1 MRRQLGFLVAV
12 WAASAAGH
20 DAQRRQTPS
29 THVHGT
35 AELHVVLE
43 ETGATAVLRIAGMS
57 AVGFER
63 APRSDAER
71 GRLDRFRSAVASAGW
86 LALPAAAGCQLS
98 GSNVSAP
105 GFEETPS
112 HEETAGEHAEIRA
125 TLRYRCANGGSASE
139 LSVNL
144 FEPAHELQTVRVEW
158 ITPLSQ
164 GGAVVERKQR
174 RVRLA
179 P

>member
-1 MRRQLGFLVAV
+1 MCRQLGFLVAV
-12 WAASAAGH
+12 WTASATGH
-20 DAQRRQTPS
+20 DAERRRPAA
-29 THVHGT
+29 HVHGT
-35 AELHVVLE
+35 AELQIMLE
-43 ETGATAVLRIAGMS
+43 ETGATAALRIAGMS

-63 APRSDAER
+63 VPRSDAER

-86 LALPAAAGCQLS
+86 LAFPASAGCQLS

-112 HEETAGEHAEIRA
+112 DEETEGEHAEIRA
-125 TLRYRCANGGSASE
+125 TLRYRCTNGDRTSE

-164 GGAVVERKQR
+164 GGAVVERGQR
-174 RVRLA
+174 RVSLA